1 MFTECFKKS
10 SRFKVIQGTK
20 KKLFLGTI
28 LGITPKRSKR
38 FQFRLNQ
45 KKGLDLIYKV
55 SKFEGDPIIFR
66 GLNTLTKIII

>member
-1 MFTECFKKS
+1 MFTECFEKS

-28 LGITPKRSKR
+28 LGITPKRSER

-45 KKGLDLIYKV
+45 KNGHDHIYSV
-55 SKFEGDPIIFR
+55 LKFGGDIIIFR
-66 GLNTLTKIII
+66 GLNNSLKKLF